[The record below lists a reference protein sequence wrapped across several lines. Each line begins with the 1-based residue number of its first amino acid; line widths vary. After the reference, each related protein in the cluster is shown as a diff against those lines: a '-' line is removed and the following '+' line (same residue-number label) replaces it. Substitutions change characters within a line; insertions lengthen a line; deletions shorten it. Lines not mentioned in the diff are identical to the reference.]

1 MHFPTIRLV
10 AAKEILELLRDRR
23 TIISTILI
31 PVLAMPLLIGGMV
44 LVARNQ
50 IDKLQQETLAVVV
63 RGLQGAPGVTEVL
76 QGIPRLE
83 VAPDPDS
90 TLPADSLIA
99 RGTARVVLECD
110 SGLASAFGNLRA
122 PQGEPTA
129 PVPEV
134 VLYYNS
140 TEDEAAMAVREL
152 VAGLQELRSSQSAS
166 WLAGEGITEKAL
178 KPWNI
183 REQDVASEERRNSEM
198 ISRFLP
204 YLILV
209 LVVQS
214 LAYPAMELTAGE
226 KERHTIE
233 TLLVNPV
240 SRTDLVLGKFIA
252 VAAMGVGSTV
262 ITLGSQ
268 LGFMM
273 YLNSRA
279 GLIGDLP
286 FSLSP
291 FAAGVAI
298 LFLLPFTLFFAAL
311 SLLVCL
317 YARSMKEAQSYV
329 APMVMLVVFP
339 SMMSMIPG
347 LELTVATALVPVYN
361 VTLMLKQVL
370 VQDWSQAPLMGLV
383 FAANGLYAVLAIAAT
398 VHLFRRESVIFR
410 S

>member
-23 TIISTILI
+23 TLISTILV

-50 IDKLQQETLAVVV
+50 INKLQTETIPLVV
-63 RGLQGAPGVTEVL
+63 RQLESAPGVASLLEQT
-76 QGIPRLE
+76 PRLE
-83 VAPDPDS
+83 QTPDPDPA
-90 TLPADSLIA
+90 LPADSLIA
-99 RGTARVVLECD
+99 RGLATLVLECD
-110 SGLASAFGNLRA
+110 SSLATAFVELRQSRA
-122 PQGEPTA
+122 QD
-129 PVPEV
+129 VPAV
-134 VLYYNS
+134 HLYYNS
-140 TEDEAAMAVREL
+140 TKDEAQLAAREL
-152 VAGLQELRSSQSAS
+152 VAGLEHLRSGQLSG
-166 WLAGEGITEKAL
+166 WLAEEGISERAL
-178 KPWNI
+178 EPWVI
-183 REQDVASEERRNSEM
+183 RQYDVATEERRKSEM
-198 ISRFLP
+198 IARFLP

-240 SRTDLVLGKFIA
+240 SRVDLVLGKFTAISALGMGSA
-252 VAAMGVGSTV
+252 VV
-262 ITLGSQ
+262 TLGSQ
-268 LGFMM
+268 LGFLM
-273 YLNSRA
+273 YLNSRID
-279 GLIGDLP
+279 LIGQAS

-291 FAAGVAI
+291 FAALVAL

-311 SLLVCL
+311 MLMVSL

-329 APMVMLVVFP
+329 APMMMLVIFP

-347 LELTVATALVPVYN
+347 LELNWATALVPVYN

-370 VQDWSQAPLMGLV
+370 VQNWAMLPTMGLV
-383 FAANGLYAVLAIAAT
+383 FLANAVYAVIAIGVA
-398 VHLFRRESVIFR
+398 VHLFSRESIIFR

>member
-23 TIISTILI
+23 TLISTILV

-50 IDKLQQETLAVVV
+50 INKLQTETIPLVV
-63 RGLQGAPGVTEVL
+63 RQLESAPGVASLLEQT
-76 QGIPRLE
+76 PRLE
-83 VAPDPDS
+83 QTPDPDPA
-90 TLPADSLIA
+90 LPADSLIA
-99 RGTARVVLECD
+99 RGLATLVLECD
-110 SGLASAFGNLRA
+110 SSLATAFVELRQCRA
-122 PQGEPTA
+122 QD
-129 PVPEV
+129 VPAV
-134 VLYYNS
+134 HLYYNS
-140 TEDEAAMAVREL
+140 TKDEAQLAAREL
-152 VAGLQELRSSQSAS
+152 VAGLEHLRSGQLSG
-166 WLAGEGITEKAL
+166 WLAEEGISERAL
-178 KPWNI
+178 EPWVI
-183 REQDVASEERRNSEM
+183 RQYDVATEERRKSEM
-198 ISRFLP
+198 IARFLP

-240 SRTDLVLGKFIA
+240 SRVDLVLGKFTAISALGMGSA
-252 VAAMGVGSTV
+252 VV
-262 ITLGSQ
+262 TLGSQ
-268 LGFMM
+268 LGFLM
-273 YLNSRA
+273 YLNSRID
-279 GLIGDLP
+279 LIGQAS

-291 FAAGVAI
+291 FAALVAL

-311 SLLVCL
+311 MLMVSL

-329 APMVMLVVFP
+329 APMMMLVIFP

-347 LELTVATALVPVYN
+347 LELNWATALVPVYN

-370 VQDWSQAPLMGLV
+370 VQNWAMLPTMGLV
-383 FAANGLYAVLAIAAT
+383 FLANAVYAVIAIGVA
-398 VHLFRRESVIFR
+398 VHLFSRESIIFR

>member
-23 TIISTILI
+23 TLISTILV

-50 IDKLQQETLAVVV
+50 INKLQTETIPLVV
-63 RGLQGAPGVTEVL
+63 RQLESAPGVASLLEQT
-76 QGIPRLE
+76 PRLE
-83 VAPDPDS
+83 QTPDPDPA
-90 TLPADSLIA
+90 LPADSLIA
-99 RGTARVVLECD
+99 RGLATLVLECD
-110 SGLASAFGNLRA
+110 SSLATAFVELRQSGAQDA
-122 PQGEPTA
+122 PA
-129 PVPEV
+129 VH
-134 VLYYNS
+134 LYYNS
-140 TEDEAAMAVREL
+140 TKDEAQLAAREL
-152 VAGLQELRSSQSAS
+152 VAGLERLRSGQLSG
-166 WLAGEGITEKAL
+166 WLAEEGISERAL
-178 KPWNI
+178 EPWVI
-183 REQDVASEERRNSEM
+183 RQYDVATEERRKSEM
-198 ISRFLP
+198 IARFLP

-240 SRTDLVLGKFIA
+240 SRVDLVLGKFTAISALGMGSA
-252 VAAMGVGSTV
+252 VV
-262 ITLGSQ
+262 TLGSQ
-268 LGFMM
+268 LGFLM
-273 YLNSRA
+273 YLNSRID
-279 GLIGDLP
+279 LIGQAS

-291 FAAGVAI
+291 FAALVAL

-311 SLLVCL
+311 MLMVSL

-329 APMVMLVVFP
+329 APMMMLVIFP

-347 LELTVATALVPVYN
+347 LELNWATALVPVYN

-370 VQDWSQAPLMGLV
+370 VQNWAMLPTMGLV
-383 FAANGLYAVLAIAAT
+383 FLANAVYAVIAIGVA
-398 VHLFRRESVIFR
+398 VHLFSRESIIFR

>member
-23 TIISTILI
+23 TLISTILV

-50 IDKLQQETLAVVV
+50 INKLQTETIPLVV
-63 RGLQGAPGVTEVL
+63 RQLESAPGVASLLEQT
-76 QGIPRLE
+76 PRLE
-83 VAPDPDS
+83 QTPDPDPA
-90 TLPADSLIA
+90 LPADSLIA
-99 RGTARVVLECD
+99 RGLATLVLECD
-110 SGLASAFGNLRA
+110 SSLATAFVELRQSRA
-122 PQGEPTA
+122 QD
-129 PVPEV
+129 VPAV
-134 VLYYNS
+134 HLYYNS
-140 TEDEAAMAVREL
+140 TKDEAQLAAREL
-152 VAGLQELRSSQSAS
+152 VAGLESLRSGQLSG
-166 WLAGEGITEKAL
+166 WLAEEGISERAL
-178 KPWNI
+178 EPWVI
-183 REQDVASEERRNSEM
+183 RQYDVATEERRKSEM
-198 ISRFLP
+198 IARFLP

-240 SRTDLVLGKFIA
+240 SRVDLVLGKFTAISALGMGSA
-252 VAAMGVGSTV
+252 VV
-262 ITLGSQ
+262 TLGSQ
-268 LGFMM
+268 LGFLM
-273 YLNSRA
+273 YLNSRID
-279 GLIGDLP
+279 LIGQAS

-291 FAAGVAI
+291 FAALVAL

-311 SLLVCL
+311 MLMVSL

-329 APMVMLVVFP
+329 APMMMLVIFP

-347 LELTVATALVPVYN
+347 LELNWATALVPVYN

-370 VQDWSQAPLMGLV
+370 VQNWAMLPTMGLV
-383 FAANGLYAVLAIAAT
+383 FLANAVYAVIAIGVA
-398 VHLFRRESVIFR
+398 VHLFSRESIIFR

>member
-1 MHFPTIRLV
+1 M

-50 IDKLQQETLAVVV
+50 ITKLQQETIAVVV
-63 RGLQGAPGVTEVL
+63 RGADAAPGISGVL
-76 QGIPRLE
+76 AALPRLE
-83 VAPDPDS
+83 QQPDTDPD
-90 TLPADSLIA
+90 LPADSLIA
-99 RGTARVVLECD
+99 RGTAALVLECD
-110 SGLASAFGNLRA
+110 SSLAGAFARLRQGPDSLAGNA
-122 PQGEPTA
+122 PG
-129 PVPEV
+129 VRV
-134 VLYYNS
+134 FYNS
-140 TEDEAAMAVREL
+140 TEDEAAMAAREL
-152 VAGLQELRSSQSAS
+152 VTGLQGLRSEQLAV
-166 WLAGEGITEKAL
+166 WLEGEGITKQAME
-178 KPWNI
+178 PWSI
-183 REQDVASEERRNSEM
+183 QELDVATEQRRQTEM
-198 ISRFLP
+198 IARFLP

-240 SRTDLVLGKFIA
+240 SRADLVLGKFVAIA
-252 VAAMGVGSTV
+252 TMGVGSTA

-268 LGFMM
+268 LAFFMFLRSQVEVM
-273 YLNSRA
+273 GA
-279 GLIGDLP
+279 LP
-286 FSLSP
+286 FTLSP
-291 FAAGVAI
+291 FAALVAL
-298 LFLLPFTLFFAAL
+298 LFLLPFTLFFAAV

-347 LELTVATALVPVYN
+347 LELSPMTALVPVYN

-370 VQDWSQAPLMGLV
+370 VQNWAQAPLMALV
-383 FAANGLYAVLAIAAT
+383 FLANGVYAAIAILAA
-398 VHLFRRESVIFR
+398 VRLFSRESVIFR

>member
-1 MHFPTIRLV
+1 MHLPTIRLM

-50 IDKLQQETLAVVV
+50 ISKLQQETIAVVV
-63 RGLQGAPGVTEVL
+63 RGADSAPGISGVL
-76 QGIPRLE
+76 AALPRLE
-83 VAPDPDS
+83 QQTDTDPG
-90 TLPADSLIA
+90 LPADSLIA
-99 RGTARVVLECD
+99 RGHAALVLECD
-110 SGLASAFGNLRA
+110 PSLADAFARLR
-122 PQGEPTA
+122 QGPDSLAGELPG
-129 PVPEV
+129 VRV
-134 VLYYNS
+134 FYNS
-140 TEDEAAMAVREL
+140 TEDEAAMAAHEL
-152 VAGLQELRSSQSAS
+152 VAGLQGLRSEQLAV
-166 WLAGEGITEKAL
+166 WLKGEGITEQAME
-178 KPWNI
+178 PWRI
-183 REQDVASEERRNSEM
+183 QELDVATEQRRQTEM
-198 ISRFLP
+198 IARFLP

-240 SRTDLVLGKFIA
+240 SRADLVLGKFVAIA
-252 VAAMGVGSTV
+252 TMGVGSTA

-268 LGFMM
+268 LAFFMFLRSQVEVM
-273 YLNSRA
+273 
-279 GLIGDLP
+279 GDLP
-286 FSLSP
+286 FTLSP
-291 FAAGVAI
+291 FAALVAL
-298 LFLLPFTLFFAAL
+298 LFLLPFTLFFAAV

-347 LELTVATALVPVYN
+347 LELSPLTALVPVYN

-370 VQDWSQAPLMGLV
+370 VQNWAQAPLMALV
-383 FAANGLYAVLAIAAT
+383 FVANGVYAAVAILAA
-398 VHLFRRESVIFR
+398 VRLFSRESVIFR

>member
-23 TIISTILI
+23 TLISTILV

-50 IDKLQQETLAVVV
+50 INKLQTETIPLVV
-63 RGLQGAPGVTEVL
+63 RQLESAPGVASLLEQT
-76 QGIPRLE
+76 PRLE
-83 VAPDPDS
+83 QTPDPDPA
-90 TLPADSLIA
+90 LPADSLIA
-99 RGTARVVLECD
+99 RGLATLVLECD
-110 SGLASAFGNLRA
+110 SSLATAFVELRQSGA
-122 PQGEPTA
+122 QD
-129 PVPEV
+129 VPAV
-134 VLYYNS
+134 HLYYNS
-140 TEDEAAMAVREL
+140 TKDEAQLAAREL
-152 VAGLQELRSSQSAS
+152 VAGLERLRSGQLSG
-166 WLAGEGITEKAL
+166 WLAEEGISERAL
-178 KPWNI
+178 EPWVI
-183 REQDVASEERRNSEM
+183 RQYDVATEERRKSEM
-198 ISRFLP
+198 IARFLP

-240 SRTDLVLGKFIA
+240 SRVDLVLGKFTAISALGMGSA
-252 VAAMGVGSTV
+252 VV
-262 ITLGSQ
+262 TLGSQ
-268 LGFMM
+268 LGFLM
-273 YLNSRA
+273 YLNSRID
-279 GLIGDLP
+279 LIGQAS

-291 FAAGVAI
+291 FAALVAL

-311 SLLVCL
+311 MLMVSL

-329 APMVMLVVFP
+329 APMMMLVIFP

-347 LELTVATALVPVYN
+347 LELNWATALVPVYN

-370 VQDWSQAPLMGLV
+370 VQNWAMLPTMGLV
-383 FAANGLYAVLAIAAT
+383 FLANAVYAVIAIGVA
-398 VHLFRRESVIFR
+398 VHLFSRESIIFR

>member
-23 TIISTILI
+23 TLISTILV

-50 IDKLQQETLAVVV
+50 INKLQTETIPLVV
-63 RGLQGAPGVTEVL
+63 RQLESAPGVASLLEQT
-76 QGIPRLE
+76 PRLE
-83 VAPDPDS
+83 QTPDPDPA
-90 TLPADSLIA
+90 LPADSLIA
-99 RGTARVVLECD
+99 RGLATLVLECD
-110 SGLASAFGNLRA
+110 SSLATAFVELRQSGA
-122 PQGEPTA
+122 QD
-129 PVPEV
+129 VPAV
-134 VLYYNS
+134 HLYYNS
-140 TEDEAAMAVREL
+140 TKDEAQLAAREL
-152 VAGLQELRSSQSAS
+152 VAGLEHLRSGQLSG
-166 WLAGEGITEKAL
+166 WLAEEGISERAL
-178 KPWNI
+178 EPWVI
-183 REQDVASEERRNSEM
+183 RQYDVATEERRKSEM
-198 ISRFLP
+198 IARFLP

-240 SRTDLVLGKFIA
+240 SRVDLVLGKFTAISALGMGSA
-252 VAAMGVGSTV
+252 VV
-262 ITLGSQ
+262 TLGSQ
-268 LGFMM
+268 LGFLM
-273 YLNSRA
+273 YLNSRID
-279 GLIGDLP
+279 LIGQAS

-291 FAAGVAI
+291 FAALVAL

-311 SLLVCL
+311 MLMVSL

-329 APMVMLVVFP
+329 APMMMLVIFP

-347 LELTVATALVPVYN
+347 LELNWATALVPVYN

-370 VQDWSQAPLMGLV
+370 VQNWAMLPTMGLV
-383 FAANGLYAVLAIAAT
+383 FLANAVYAVIAIGVA
-398 VHLFRRESVIFR
+398 VHLFSRESIIFR

>member
-23 TIISTILI
+23 TLISTILV

-50 IDKLQQETLAVVV
+50 INKLQTETIPLVV
-63 RGLQGAPGVTEVL
+63 RQLESAPGVASLLEQT
-76 QGIPRLE
+76 PRLE
-83 VAPDPDS
+83 QTPDPDPA
-90 TLPADSLIA
+90 LPADSLIA
-99 RGTARVVLECD
+99 RGLATLVLECD
-110 SGLASAFGNLRA
+110 SSLATAFVELRQSGAQDA
-122 PQGEPTA
+122 PA
-129 PVPEV
+129 VH
-134 VLYYNS
+134 LYYNS
-140 TEDEAAMAVREL
+140 TKDEAQLAAREL
-152 VAGLQELRSSQSAS
+152 VAGLEHLRSGQLSG
-166 WLAGEGITEKAL
+166 WLAEEGISERAL
-178 KPWNI
+178 EPWVI
-183 REQDVASEERRNSEM
+183 RQYDVATEERRKSEM
-198 ISRFLP
+198 IARFLP

-240 SRTDLVLGKFIA
+240 SRVDLVLGKFTAISALGMGSA
-252 VAAMGVGSTV
+252 VV
-262 ITLGSQ
+262 TLGSQ
-268 LGFMM
+268 LGFLM
-273 YLNSRA
+273 YLNSRID
-279 GLIGDLP
+279 LIGQAS

-291 FAAGVAI
+291 FAALVAL

-311 SLLVCL
+311 MLMVSL

-329 APMVMLVVFP
+329 APMMMLVIFP

-347 LELTVATALVPVYN
+347 LELNWATALVPVYN

-370 VQDWSQAPLMGLV
+370 VQNWAMLPTMGLV
-383 FAANGLYAVLAIAAT
+383 FLANAVYAVIAIGVA
-398 VHLFRRESVIFR
+398 VHLFSRESIIFR